1 MDGRVVRQLQVDS
14 IDLVGGDRHVELVPG
29 LNVVLG
35 PIATGKSTF
44 VKLLRALFTSIPD
57 DLAPEVTANVTA
69 VRSACT
75 ISSRRW
81 NILRRLVSTDT
92 SLVEIVGEDE
102 TILAPA
108 RKSTPT
114 HPSTYSDWL
123 MKTLDLPMITVPAAP
138 TRPESDPTPVTF
150 SDFFNYSVLRGDE
163 IDSSVLGHHHPFR
176 DIKRRYVFQIVYGL
190 YDQSVAERQTE
201 LRAIELELRYLRG
214 ESAAA
219 SRIFAGTELESI
231 EAVRVAREDRLRQA
245 SELQERERALATE
258 ARAAHPA
265 DATLRLRSQEIT
277 DRLVTETS
285 KLRTALAQLA
295 DLEALVEQLRAQEA
309 RLTRAAV
316 AGEALVDFEFIVCPR
331 CGNSLDESRR
341 SDGSCILC
349 LQEPPPTPS
358 PDALRMERD
367 RIEDQVADTLD
378 LIEGRRTDVT
388 SQQREVAALEEDR
401 RDVGRSLD
409 ELTATYVSDH
419 QVQIAE
425 AAAERSRIHAE
436 IAKYDQYLVILE
448 RAEDAAARINELSS
462 RAAETRQEL
471 EEATT
476 RLRLGQANVAAL
488 EARLHEYLD
497 RLHVPT
503 FGVPLTAK
511 VDTTTYLPIVSG
523 RSFDSLSSQGLQ
535 VLVNVAHALAHHTVA
550 IDRDLP
556 LPGLLIIDG
565 ASSNV
570 GTEGYDAQRLDDM
583 YELFADVS
591 ETYGDQLQIIVV
603 DNHVPPRG
611 HDWVRLTLTE
621 EDRLL
626 RISTAGLESGTT
638 AA

>member
-1 MDGRVVRQLQVDS
+1 MDGEVVRQLQVDS
-14 IDLVGGDRHVELVPG
+14 IDLVGGDRQVELLPG

-69 VRSACT
+69 LRAACT
-75 ISSRRW
+75 ISSHRW

-92 SLVEIVGEDE
+92 SLVEIVSEDE
-102 TILAPA
+102 TVLAPA
-108 RKSTPT
+108 RKPTPS

-123 MKTLDLPMITVPAAP
+123 MQTLDLPVITVPAAP

-163 IDSSVLGHHHPFR
+163 IDSSVLGHTHPFR

-190 YDQSVAERQTE
+190 YDRSVAERQTE
-201 LRAIELELRYLRG
+201 LRAIELELRYLRA

-231 EAVRVAREDRLRQA
+231 EAVRVARDDRLRQA
-245 SELQERERALATE
+245 AELHESEQSLAGE
-258 ARAAHPA
+258 ARTARPA
-265 DATLRLRSQEIT
+265 DASLRLRSQEIT

-285 KLRTALAQLA
+285 KLRTTLAQLA

-341 SDGSCILC
+341 SHGSCILC
-349 LQEPPPTPS
+349 LQEPPPTPN

-367 RIEDQVADTLD
+367 RIEDQIADTLE
-378 LIEGRRTDVT
+378 LIEGRRIEVA
-388 SQQREVAALEEDR
+388 SQELAVAALEEER
-401 RDVGRSLD
+401 REVGRRLD

-419 QVQIAE
+419 QVQIAQ
-425 AAAERSRIHAE
+425 AAAERSRIQAE
-436 IAKYDQYLVILE
+436 IAKYDQYLIILE
-448 RAEDAAARINELSS
+448 RAERAAARIGELSN
-462 RAAETRQEL
+462 RADELRQAL
-471 EEATT
+471 EEVTM

-488 EARLHEYLD
+488 EARFHEYLN

-503 FGVPLTAK
+503 FGLPLTAK
-511 VDTTTYLPIVSG
+511 VDSTTYLPVVSG
-523 RSFDSLSSQGLQ
+523 RPFDRLSSQGLQ

-556 LPGLLIIDG
+556 LPGLLVIDG

-583 YELFADVS
+583 YQLFAEVS
-591 ETYGDQLQIIVV
+591 GTYGDRLQIIVV

-611 HDWVRLTLTE
+611 HEWVRLTLTE

-626 RISTAGLESGTT
+626 RISAASQNSGTT